1 MNSNSILV
9 FLVLLA
15 PFWSTLVLTV
25 VYPLRRSG
33 KPAGIFSSLC
43 ILGSL
48 VFSLILLFSKNFG
61 FSFNFSWLPSLS
73 GPMAQVGF
81 WYDKISGMMI
91 IVVSLVALMVQI
103 YSLGY
108 LSSET
113 KPSLGRYFLYQ
124 SLFAFSM
131 LGLVLAN
138 NFLELFIFWE
148 LVGLCSYLLIGFWE
162 LWGNQPSS
170 LYISGCRMP
179 WKVRPRF
186 QL

>member
-1 MNSNSILV
+1 MNSNSIL
-9 FLVLLA
+9 A
-15 PFWSTLVLTV
+15 PFLSTLVLTV

-33 KPAGIFSSLC
+33 KPAGIFSILC
-43 ILGSL
+43 IFGSL
-48 VFSLILLFSKNFG
+48 VFAVVLLLSKNFDLA
-61 FSFNFSWLPSLS
+61 FNFTWLPALS
-73 GPMAQVGF
+73 GPIAQVGF
-81 WYDKISGMMI
+81 WYDKISGLMA

-138 NFLELFIFWE
+138 NLSFDRFL
-148 LVGLCSYLLIGFWE
+148 VS
-162 LWGNQPSS
+162 
-170 LYISGCRMP
+170 
-179 WKVRPRF
+179 
-186 QL
+186 